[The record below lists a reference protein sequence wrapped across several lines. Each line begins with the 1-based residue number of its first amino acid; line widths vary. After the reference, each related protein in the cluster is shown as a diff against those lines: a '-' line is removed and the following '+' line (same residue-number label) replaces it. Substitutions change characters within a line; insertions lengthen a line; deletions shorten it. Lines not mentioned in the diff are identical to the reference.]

1 MSAHSV
7 PLHCPYCA
15 GENLH
20 PHGDVHG
27 AWECRECLRAFMG
40 PQAWPFRGDVSRL
53 KGRGAVADRVAS
65 AGGGKKQ
72 RARHQYRAW
81 ICED

>member
-15 GENLH
+15 GEDLH

-27 AWECRECLRAFMG
+27 AWECRECLRAFG
-40 PQAWPFRGDVSRL
+40 VKFIGLLSPA
-53 KGRGAVADRVAS
+53 GANATSPDHPNLTTDQHRSAS
-65 AGGGKKQ
+65 
-72 RARHQYRAW
+72 
-81 ICED
+81 